1 MTCMSATVSWLE
13 EWSRPGRRPLLAAVA
28 LGEASGILMILQTAL
43 LAWIGNAVIFSTAA
57 PLAPAFAALLAA
69 VALRS
74 AALWGA
80 RTAAQAA
87 ASAAKQAVR
96 AEVVA
101 ALRRIGPVTLAGME
115 AGRVVH
121 TAVDAVEGLD
131 AYYARYLPQRAVA
144 TVFPFTVL
152 AVVFPLDWVS
162 GLVLVLTAVFLPV
175 SMVLI
180 GGESLARNQ
189 KVWGRLAAMSGR
201 FLDSIQG
208 LATLRMFGAARREA
222 AEIARM
228 SEEYR
233 RTAMSALRVAFVSAF
248 ALELI
253 ASVSIAIVAV
263 LSGFRMFSGT
273 MDFARGYFVLLLAP
287 EYFLTLRALGTSY
300 HARMEAVSAAEQIRQ
315 VLAAAPAAPAAAAA
329 ASSHLGRGGRHG
341 GMRPPRVVLQGVS
354 ADYGRGP
361 VLEAAELTVEPGER
375 VALVGASGCGKS
387 TILALL
393 LGFVAPARGH
403 VLVDG
408 EDLASLDREGWLR
421 RVAWLAQR
429 PTVFHG
435 TLAENILLGRLDA
448 DDAAVA
454 EAARLACV
462 DEFASRRPDGLA
474 AAVGEGGAGLSV
486 GQAQR
491 VALARLF
498 LRDPGLVLLDEPTAH
513 LDAASARL
521 VAEAV
526 DRLAAGRTCII
537 ATHRPIEGV
546 DRVVQVEGG
555 HTRPAVP
562 RGGAA

>member
-1 MTCMSATVSWLE
+1 MSATVSWLE

-43 LAWIGNAVIFSTAA
+43 LAWIGNVVIFSTAA

-69 VALRS
+69 IALRS

-115 AGRVVH
+115 AGRIVH

-175 SMVLI
+175 SMILI

-315 VLAAAPAAPAAAAA
+315 VLAAAPAAAAAPAGREG
-329 ASSHLGRGGRHG
+329 GRGRDG
-341 GMRPPRVVLQGVS
+341 GRPPRVVLQGVS

-361 VLEAAELTVEPGER
+361 VLQAVELTVEPGER

-393 LGFVAPARGH
+393 LGFVAPVRGR

-408 EDLASLDREGWLR
+408 EDLASLDRDEWLR

-429 PTVFHG
+429 PTIFHG
-435 TLAENILLGRLDA
+435 TLEENIRLGRLDA
-448 DDAAVA
+448 GDAAVA

-462 DEFASRRPDGLA
+462 DEFALRRPDGLTT
-474 AAVGEGGAGLSV
+474 AVAEGGAGLSV

-498 LRDPGLVLLDEPTAH
+498 LRDPGLLLLDEPTAH

-521 VAEAV
+521 VADAV

-537 ATHRPIEGV
+537 ATHRPIDGV
-546 DRVVQVEGG
+546 DRVVLVDGG
-555 HTRPAVP
+555 RLRTAAP